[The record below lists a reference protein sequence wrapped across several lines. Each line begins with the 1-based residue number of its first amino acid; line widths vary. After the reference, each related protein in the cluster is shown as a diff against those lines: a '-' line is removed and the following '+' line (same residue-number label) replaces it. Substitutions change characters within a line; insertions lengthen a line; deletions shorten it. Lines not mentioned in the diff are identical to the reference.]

1 MGSAVG
7 KGVLVVD
14 DNEHIL
20 MVVSKL
26 VEHAGHRALTAPGG
40 AEALAQLTTGEPI
53 DLIIL
58 DIDMPGMNGF
68 EVLRRARDAGVS
80 APVVMLTARDTD
92 QHVLEGYQLGAD
104 YYVTKPFQAQ
114 TVLNIVQFLIGD
126 LTPEERAELEK
137 KL

>member
-1 MGSAVG
+1 MGSSLG
-7 KGVLVVD
+7 KRVLIVD
-14 DNEHIL
+14 DDEHIR
-20 MVVSKL
+20 VIVSKL
-26 VEHAGHRALTAPGG
+26 VEHAGYRTLTAPGG
-40 AEALAQLTTGEPI
+40 AEALAHLVTGEPV

-68 EVLRRARDAGVS
+68 EVLKRARDKGVT
-80 APVVMLTARDTD
+80 APVVMLTARTKDE
-92 QHVLEGYQLGAD
+92 HVLEGYQLGAD

-126 LTPEERAELEK
+126 LTAEQRTELEK